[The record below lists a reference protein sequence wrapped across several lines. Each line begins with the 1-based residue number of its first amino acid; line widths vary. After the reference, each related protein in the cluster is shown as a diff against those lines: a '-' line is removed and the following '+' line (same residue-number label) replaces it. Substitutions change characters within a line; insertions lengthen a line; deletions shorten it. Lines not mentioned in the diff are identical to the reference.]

1 MVPSLIQLTDPG
13 HTHRYGVCEA
23 YGGLAGIRSAIKIRR
38 SILDGTCLELKHGGR
53 NPKGRRLFLEDVLL
67 HEMINRWQF
76 EVVGDSDAS
85 YSGHGP
91 VFSAKANEISKAL
104 GLSIV
109 GRTCKARDHKAKNLP
124 SPSQWPHNTR
134 PVEYYLGAYAPVEA
148 VRASKDKQPN
158 GSLDAQIQALVAR
171 YGIEKVYEATL
182 TLQVQEWERELE
194 LQMY

>member
-1 MVPSLIQLTDPG
+1 MISSLIRVTPTG
-13 HTHRYGVCEA
+13 TGCVRPM
-23 YGGLAGIRSAIKIRR
+23 GGLAGIRSAIKIRR
-38 SILDGTCLELKHGGR
+38 SILDGTCLELKHGSR
-53 NPKGRRLFLEDVLL
+53 NPKGCRLFLEDVLL
-67 HEMINRWQF
+67 HEMINRWQL

-182 TLQVQEWERELE
+182 TLQVQEWERELD